1 MRSMLTTAVLL
12 TLAAIAPAQRTA
24 SPRSNILERARGTAV
39 ISVSSSYGGN
49 WTAANLADGSTSTGW
64 SSAQGAAFPHTVVFA
79 LPQPYAVASIAV
91 DNTGDQEGSYPGI
104 SSRRVTVYGSTT
116 SAAAGFTQLTA

>member
-64 SSAQGAAFPHTVVFA
+64 SSAQGAAFPHTVVLE
-79 LPQPYAVASIAV
+79 LPQPSASANIAG
-91 DNTGDQEGSYPGI
+91 DKPGDQA
-104 SSRRVTVYGSTT
+104 RREPDLS
-116 SAAAGFTQLTA
+116 

>member
-49 WTAANLADGSTSTGW
+49 WTAANLADGRTSKGW
-64 SSAQGAAFPHTVVFA
+64 SSAPGAAFPHPVVFS
-79 LPQPYAVASIAV
+79 LPQPYPVASLAV
-91 DNTGDQEGSYPGI
+91 DHTRDQEGSYPGI
-104 SSRRVTVYGSTT
+104 SPPR
-116 SAAAGFTQLTA
+116 